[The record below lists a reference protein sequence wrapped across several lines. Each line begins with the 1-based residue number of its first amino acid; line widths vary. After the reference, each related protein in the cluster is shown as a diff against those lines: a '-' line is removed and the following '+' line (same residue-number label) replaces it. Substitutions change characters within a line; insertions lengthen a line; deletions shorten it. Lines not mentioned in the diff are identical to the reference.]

1 MELGLD
7 GRNVLVAGASRGI
20 GRGIAETFLAEG
32 ARVLLTGRDAEA
44 LGAAETALAAA
55 HPGRVA
61 ALVADMT
68 VTDGI
73 VAAFAALEERFGSAD
88 VLVANVGGGYLVPGW
103 DVGDAELEQAL
114 EHNLTGT
121 VRLVREGVRRMGP
134 EDGDAA
140 EGFAPNIVV
149 VSSIAGVDVM
159 GAPFAYGIAKSG
171 LNHFVGSMAR
181 LVGPAMRVNAV
192 APGNILFEG
201 GSWER
206 NRDAAPE
213 RIERWI
219 RREVALKRFGTV
231 EEIADVVAF
240 LASRRA
246 AFVTGATWI
255 ADGGQVRSSA

>member
-32 ARVLLTGRDAEA
+32 ACVLLTGRDEVA
-44 LGAAETALAAA
+44 LAATETVLAAA
-55 HPGRVA
+55 HPGCVA
-61 ALVADMT
+61 AWSGDMT
-68 VTDGI
+68 ATDGI
-73 VAAFAALEERFGSAD
+73 VTAFAALEKRFGAAD

-121 VRLVREGVRRMGP
+121 VRLVREGVRRMQREQAVEPG
-134 EDGDAA
+134 A
-140 EGFAPNIVV
+140 FAPNIVV

-181 LVGPAMRVNAV
+181 VVGPGMRVNAV

-206 NRDAAPE
+206 SRAAAPE

-240 LASRRA
+240 LASPRA
-246 AFVTGATWI
+246 SFVTGATWI